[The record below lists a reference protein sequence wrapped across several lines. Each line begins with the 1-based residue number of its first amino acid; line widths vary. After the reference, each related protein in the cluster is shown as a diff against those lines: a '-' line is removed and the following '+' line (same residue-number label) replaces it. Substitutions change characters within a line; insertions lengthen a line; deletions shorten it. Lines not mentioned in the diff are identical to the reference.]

1 MHVEQHGIRFH
12 AAPEYQVFPT
22 RERPL
27 KPYEAVARAVSET
40 RAPIAGFGPDVVVND
55 VLTLAPALAAELEG
69 VPLATLVPHFY
80 PPTPPGL
87 PPYGL
92 GAMPGRG
99 PLGRGLWRA
108 LARPTHVGV
117 ERGRRELN
125 ETRRRVGL
133 PALERPY
140 GGISEDLCLVGTFP
154 QLEYPRP
161 WPPGVHV
168 TGPLIWQPPGG
179 ESEWPQGAGPRVLIA
194 PSTAQDPD
202 QRLLRAA
209 LSGLAPLPVRVLAV
223 RRSGGPPPP
232 VAPNA
237 RLVEW
242 VSYERAM
249 PRADLVV
256 CHAGHGTLATAL
268 AWGAPVVTV
277 PAAGDMAENGARA
290 QWAGAG
296 INLPGRFLSATTLRW
311 TVMRALARPA
321 LRGRATELA
330 GWARTHDGAEAAA
343 RLVERFAA
351 GARRAP
357 AGGAGAATR
366 ACRS

>member
-1 MHVEQHGIRFH
+1 MRFY

-27 KPYEAVARAVSET
+27 KPYEAVAHAVAET
-40 RAPIAGFGPDVVVND
+40 RPSIAEFAPDVVVND
-55 VLTLAPALAAELEG
+55 VLTLAPVLAAELEG

-99 PLGRGLWRA
+99 ALGRALWRA
-108 LARPTHVGV
+108 LAGPTHIGV
-117 ERGRRELN
+117 ERGRQELN

-133 PALERPY
+133 PPLARPY
-140 GGISEDLCLVGTFP
+140 GGISTDLCVVGTFP
-154 QLEYPRP
+154 QLEYPRR

-179 ESEWPQGAGPRVLIA
+179 EADWPAGEGPRVLVA

-209 LSGLAPLPVRVLAV
+209 LSGLGGVPVRVLAV
-223 RRSGGPPPP
+223 RRPGGPPLPD
-232 VAPNA
+232 APNA

-242 VSYERAM
+242 VSYEEAM
-249 PRADLVV
+249 PQADLVV

-268 AWGAPVVTV
+268 AAGTPVVTV

-296 INLPGRFLSATTLRW
+296 LNLPGRLLSATTLRW
-311 TVMRALARPA
+311 TVAAALERPA
-321 LRGRATELA
+321 LAGRAQELSA
-330 GWARTHDGAEAAA
+330 WARAHDGACAAA
-343 RLVERFAA
+343 RLVERYAARARA
-351 GARRAP
+351 GAPGRRP
-357 AGGAGAATR
+357 ATR